1 MLERTL
7 TNVYVFQNGMVM
19 AFDQDGV
26 QMPEF
31 QGHLDEVRDKLEAAG
46 HVIPVARNFSTGAP
60 V

>member
-19 AFDQDGV
+19 AFDQDGA

-31 QGHLDEVRDKLEAAG
+31 QGR
-46 HVIPVARNFSTGAP
+46 
-60 V
+60 